1 MPGMKTL
8 GGFAFCILSL
18 VFVQPKVANAQSVAT
33 AEGAVQF
40 AQLGD
45 FKLRDGGVIND
56 FRLGY
61 RTLGRL
67 NSARSNGI
75 LCPSWLVGTTE
86 NLLQFIV
93 PCKVVDTTNY
103 FVVLVDAIGNGV

>member
-1 MPGMKTL
+1 
-8 GGFAFCILSL
+8 
-18 VFVQPKVANAQSVAT
+18 VANAQSVAT
-33 AEGAVQF
+33 ADGALQF

-45 FKLRDGGVIND
+45 FKLRGGSVISD

-75 LCPSWLVGTTE
+75 LWPSWLGGTTE
-86 NLLQFIV
+86 NLLQVIG
-93 PCKVVDTTNY
+93 PGKVVDTTNY
-103 FVVLVDAIGNGV
+103 LSCWSTLSGTVFLLRRRTAISSR